1 MAKRNFK
8 SEKAHAAYSDDNA
21 IVTEK
26 LEEAGV
32 EVTEE
37 TTALSCEEEN
47 AEIHEDPVEVAGP
60 KEKVG
65 IVNCARLNVRVSP
78 MRDAS
83 VVCVLDCGAKVSIA
97 NDSDDEFY
105 NIYTETGAYGY
116 CMKKFIT
123 IEE

>member
-8 SEKAHAAYSDDNA
+8 SEKAYIAYSDDNA

-26 LEEAGV
+26 LEEAGIG
-32 EVTEE
+32 VTNEA
-37 TTALSCEEEN
+37 TALSCEEAT
-47 AEIHEDPVEVAGP
+47 AEIHGDPVEVAGP

-78 MRDAS
+78 TRDAS
-83 VVCVLDCGAKVSIA
+83 IVCILDRGAKVSIA
-97 NDSDDEFY
+97 NDSGDEFY
-105 NIYTETGAYGY
+105 SMYTETGVYGY

-123 IEE
+123 VEE